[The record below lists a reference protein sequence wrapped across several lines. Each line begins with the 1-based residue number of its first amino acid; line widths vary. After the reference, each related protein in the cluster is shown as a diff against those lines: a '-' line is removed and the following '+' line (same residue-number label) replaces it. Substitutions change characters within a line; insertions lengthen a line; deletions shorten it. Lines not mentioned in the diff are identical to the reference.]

1 MSDRHDAGNAVATG
15 RRTGSRRADG
25 TGRQPPTAFCRPWA
39 ARRDGGATWTLGAE
53 SLSGCRGCC
62 RRGSAWRPPVGASQP
77 APPGY
82 QAPAAC
88 AGHNV
93 EGARVPAPRGRA
105 DCPTSYRSSAGPQPP
120 GRSARPSPACPE
132 TACSSAVPGLKQRPT
147 EVGERPQ
154 RPVDCCL
161 GVVDTGVAELGS
173 LAPDPADDAIV
184 SLDQGISDPRLPFHG
199 SHRQD
204 GQPSAVE
211 HLAQAVRKMPLPLP
225 SQAGNTVGR

>member
-105 DCPTSYRSSAGPQPP
+105 DCPTSYRSSAWPQPP
-120 GRSARPSPACPE
+120 GRSARPSPACP
-132 TACSSAVPGLKQRPT
+132 K
-147 EVGERPQ
+147 
-154 RPVDCCL
+154 RPVR
-161 GVVDTGVAELGS
+161 
-173 LAPDPADDAIV
+173 APRDGAGPQAAPHRGRRKT
-184 SLDQGISDPRLPFHG
+184 SASGRLLSWRRRYGRRRAWQPRAR
-199 SHRQD
+199 SCRRCD
-204 GQPSAVE
+204 
-211 HLAQAVRKMPLPLP
+211 LPLP

>member
-1 MSDRHDAGNAVATG
+1 MSLRHVGERIARHRIGQARGHSHQVA
-15 RRTGSRRADG
+15 
-25 TGRQPPTAFCRPWA
+25 QPVPAQL
-39 ARRDGGATWTLGAE
+39 ARNGLFE
-53 SLSGCRGCC
+53 
-62 RRGSAWRPPVGASQP
+62 RRGM
-77 APPGY
+77 
-82 QAPAAC
+82 
-88 AGHNV
+88 
-93 EGARVPAPRGRA
+93 
-105 DCPTSYRSSAGPQPP
+105 
-120 GRSARPSPACPE
+120 
-132 TACSSAVPGLKQRPT
+132 VPGLKQRPT

-199 SHRQD
+199 AHRQD